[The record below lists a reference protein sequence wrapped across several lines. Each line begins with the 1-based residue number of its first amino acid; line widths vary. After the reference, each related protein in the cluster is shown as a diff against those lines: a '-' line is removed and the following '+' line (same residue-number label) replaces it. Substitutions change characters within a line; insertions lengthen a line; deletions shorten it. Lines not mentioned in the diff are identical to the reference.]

1 MCSSDLATGRLR
13 TAALAKSVMIS
24 IENYPAVVIL
34 ADRAQLVSAVGNL
47 LDNAIKFSPNGSI
60 VKVSIETHDDEV
72 RIVVADNGPGISE
85 EHLSRIFERFY
96 RVDDARSRATG
107 GAGLGLAVVRHIAL
121 LHGGDVSVES
131 TLGEGSRFALSL
143 PLRRLGG
150 VGDSST

>member
-1 MCSSDLATGRLR
+1 MLFR
-13 TAALAKSVMIS
+13 
-24 IENYPAVVIL
+24 
-34 ADRAQLVSAVGNL
+34 
-47 LDNAIKFSPNGSI
+47 
-60 VKVSIETHDDEV
+60 SIETHDDEV
-72 RIVVADNGPGISE
+72 RIVVADTGPGISE

-107 GAGLGLAVVRHIAL
+107 GAGLGLAIVRHIAL
-121 LHGGDVSVES
+121 LHGGDVGVES